1 MCILLIYFKA
11 SLNRQLQVETE
22 NQAAVE
28 AEEDER
34 SESTVNSNKRSFA
47 TTLHQSSVVR
57 WLSLIALLESIKN
70 AYPSLLVVL
79 RRANQSHRIHN
90 INMDV
95 VEKLIAFLETWHA
108 VLCELQTGDTPSL
121 FLVLPCINHLRDTLQ
136 SGARREKG
144 GRTR

>member
-1 MCILLIYFKA
+1 
-11 SLNRQLQVETE
+11 LQVESE
-22 NQAAVE
+22 SQVAM
-28 AEEDER
+28 EEDISR
-34 SESTVNSNKRSFA
+34 NSTDLATHSSKKNSG

-79 RRANQSHRIHN
+79 RRVNQAHRVHG

-95 VEKLIAFLETWHA
+95 VEKLIAFLKTWHA
-108 VLCELQTGDTPSL
+108 VLCELQTGDSPSL
-121 FLVLPCINHLRDTLQ
+121 FLVLPCINHLRETLQ

-144 GRTR
+144 GRAG